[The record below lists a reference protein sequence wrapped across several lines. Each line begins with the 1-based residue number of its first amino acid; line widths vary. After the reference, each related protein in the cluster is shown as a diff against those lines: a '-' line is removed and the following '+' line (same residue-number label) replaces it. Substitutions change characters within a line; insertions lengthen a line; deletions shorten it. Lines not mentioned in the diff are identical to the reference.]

1 MKIDETIG
9 LDYEREYYRL
19 NDEICEKLEEQKEKF
34 EKEKTKLE
42 KELQFYKEIIKSI
55 LNIKS

>member
-19 NDEICEKLEEQKEKF
+19 NDEIFKKLEEQKEKF
-34 EKEKTKLE
+34 AKEKTKLE